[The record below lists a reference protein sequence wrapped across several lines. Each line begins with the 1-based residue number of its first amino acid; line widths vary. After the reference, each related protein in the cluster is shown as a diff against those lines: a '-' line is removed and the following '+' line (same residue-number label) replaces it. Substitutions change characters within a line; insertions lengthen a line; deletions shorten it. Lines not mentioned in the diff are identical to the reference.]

1 LPGLYAHYLFG
12 SKVKELLPKELTRVI
27 ETHQEEY
34 LLGLQGPDIL
44 FYYHPLRFKPV
55 TGLKIH
61 REPAAAFL
69 EYAASVLRSNN
80 DESRLAY
87 MVGFIC
93 HFTLDSGCHPVVR
106 DYMERDGISHAAI
119 ETQFDRLLMRQ
130 QRIDPH
136 VVSPKHLIPKGN
148 SVTGCAA
155 PFYPGTVR
163 HQLDK
168 SLFFMRCCLSVL
180 YSPRKSWER
189 MLKILFFMERRLKK
203 GRGLVA
209 GNVLNPECSQALD
222 HLLSVF
228 YNASVTA
235 REQIENFL
243 NAVNGTT
250 ELNMRF
256 ARNFE

>member
-1 LPGLYAHYLFG
+1 MPGLYAHYLFG
-12 SKVKELLPKELTRVI
+12 SKVKDLLQKELTRVI

-44 FYYHPLRFKPV
+44 FYYHPLRFKSV

-61 REPAAAFL
+61 REPATAFL
-69 EYAASVLRSNN
+69 EYAAAVLRNN
-80 DESRLAY
+80 RDESRLAY
-87 MVGFIC
+87 IVGFIC
-93 HFTLDSGCHPVVR
+93 HFTLDSGCHPVIR
-106 DYMERDGISHAAI
+106 DFMERDGLSHAAI
-119 ETQFDRLLMRQ
+119 ETQFDRLLMRE

-136 VVSPKHLIPKGN
+136 RFSPKQLIPKGN
-148 SVTGCAA
+148 GVTRCAA
-155 PFYPGTVR
+155 QFYPGTVHR
-163 HQLDK
+163 QLEK
-168 SLFFMRCCLSVL
+168 SLFFMRGFLSVL
-180 YSPRKSWER
+180 YSPRRSWER
-189 MLKILFFMERRLKK
+189 ILKILFFMARVSKK

-209 GNVLNPECSQALD
+209 GNVLNPQCSLALD

-228 YNASVTA
+228 HNASVTA